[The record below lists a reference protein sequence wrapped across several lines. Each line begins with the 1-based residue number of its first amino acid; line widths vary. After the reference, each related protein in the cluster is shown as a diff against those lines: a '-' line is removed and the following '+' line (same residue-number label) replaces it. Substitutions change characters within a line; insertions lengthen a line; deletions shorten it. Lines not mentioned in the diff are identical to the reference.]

1 MENVLVL
8 LSMAAPLA
16 VLYSLYVLA
25 QISQRFGAVTKRP
38 PIYRVLYVAMG
49 LLLIPIAI
57 HLLAPSLG
65 EGNTASIDIESSEA
79 LIYGT
84 ALIASLLLG
93 LVTIWQYW
101 SWLIHSQDEGLPS
114 GGRAAPRKR

>member
-38 PIYRVLYVAMG
+38 PIYRALYVAMG

-101 SWLIHSQDEGLPS
+101 GWLIHSQDEGLPS
-114 GGRAAPRKR
+114 GGRATPRKR

>member
-1 MENVLVL
+1 VENVLVL
-8 LSMAAPLA
+8 LSIAAPLA
-16 VLYSLYVLA
+16 ILYSLYVLA

-38 PIYRVLYVAMG
+38 PIYRLLYISMG

-57 HLLAPSLG
+57 RLLAPSLG
-65 EGNTASIDIESSEA
+65 EDGTGSIDARSSEA
-79 LIYGT
+79 LIYAA

-101 SWLIHSQDEGLPS
+101 GWLIHSHDEGLPS
-114 GGRAAPRKR
+114 SGRATPRRR